1 MIEALDQASAAL
13 VWVLATS
20 AARSFVLAGIA
31 AAGLAAFRSRTTS
44 VRLFTWTSVLYAILA
59 LPLLGELLPSLEVRL
74 PEFVQLRMASI
85 RIRSAERPQRVTTV
99 AADSTN
105 SRELAAWIQSVV
117 VTTVRSWIR

>member
-59 LPLLGELLPSLEVRL
+59 LPLLGELLPPLEVRA
-74 PEFVQLRMASI
+74 PEFVQHRMASI

-99 AADSTN
+99 ATDSTN
-105 SRELAAWIQSVV
+105 SREIESAETSRPV
-117 VTTVRSWIR
+117 